1 MKKLFILPLLLASFI
16 VTACVEDDSIVKP
29 GESLVEPLNITLSL
43 SQSGE
48 RQVDLNKTR
57 PSFSFKIEKSH
68 PFVETTASLSVISA
82 EELGNGYLPLADN
95 LYRISSTELE
105 FAEDEQSQSVNI
117 LFTNL
122 EQLEPATNYALGLKL
137 TSSSTRIEVP
147 AGQERLILILNVG
160 EGGTLRNPYRL
171 RTLGRHYPRLQRHE
185 HERPPSLLPAQR
197 NQCYRTCQRRSV
209 GSRHDPVQ
217 EFRQ

>member
-68 PFVETTASLSVISA
+68 PFVKTTASLSVISA
-82 EELGNGYLPLADN
+82 KELGNGYLPLADN

-147 AGQERLILILNVG
+147 A
-160 EGGTLRNPYRL
+160 
-171 RTLGRHYPRLQRHE
+171 
-185 HERPPSLLPAQR
+185 S
-197 NQCYRTCQRRSV
+197 S
-209 GSRHDPVQ
+209 
-217 EFRQ
+217 

>member
-68 PFVETTASLSVISA
+68 PFVETIYTVSAAPNWSLPKMSSHNRSTFSSPT
-82 EELGNGYLPLADN
+82 LSNWNPL
-95 LYRISSTELE
+95 RIMRW
-105 FAEDEQSQSVNI
+105 
-117 LFTNL
+117 
-122 EQLEPATNYALGLKL
+122 G
-137 TSSSTRIEVP
+137 
-147 AGQERLILILNVG
+147 
-160 EGGTLRNPYRL
+160 
-171 RTLGRHYPRLQRHE
+171 
-185 HERPPSLLPAQR
+185 
-197 NQCYRTCQRRSV
+197 
-209 GSRHDPVQ
+209 
-217 EFRQ
+217 

>member
-82 EELGNGYLPLADN
+82 EAVSYTHLTLP
-95 LYRISSTELE
+95 TKLE
-105 FAEDEQSQSVNI
+105 V
-117 LFTNL
+117 
-122 EQLEPATNYALGLKL
+122 
-137 TSSSTRIEVP
+137 
-147 AGQERLILILNVG
+147 
-160 EGGTLRNPYRL
+160 
-171 RTLGRHYPRLQRHE
+171 
-185 HERPPSLLPAQR
+185 
-197 NQCYRTCQRRSV
+197 
-209 GSRHDPVQ
+209 
-217 EFRQ
+217 

>member
-82 EELGNGYLPLADN
+82 EELGNGYCHWRTIYTVSAAPNWSLPKMSSHNRSTFSSPTLSN
-95 LYRISSTELE
+95 WNPLRIMRW
-105 FAEDEQSQSVNI
+105 
-117 LFTNL
+117 
-122 EQLEPATNYALGLKL
+122 G
-137 TSSSTRIEVP
+137 
-147 AGQERLILILNVG
+147 
-160 EGGTLRNPYRL
+160 
-171 RTLGRHYPRLQRHE
+171 
-185 HERPPSLLPAQR
+185 
-197 NQCYRTCQRRSV
+197 
-209 GSRHDPVQ
+209 
-217 EFRQ
+217 